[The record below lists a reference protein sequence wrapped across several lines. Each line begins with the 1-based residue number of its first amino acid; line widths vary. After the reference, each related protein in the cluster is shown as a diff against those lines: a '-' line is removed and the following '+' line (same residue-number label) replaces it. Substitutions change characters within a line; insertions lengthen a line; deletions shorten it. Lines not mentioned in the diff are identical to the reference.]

1 MLRLLEECKKHLDNK
16 NFVGA
21 VLMDLSKAF
30 DTVDK
35 QILEHKLSALGIC
48 NNSRSLIDSYI
59 SNRNF
64 CMNNDETL
72 YKLTHGVPQGSIL
85 GPLLFIMYTFDLV
98 NVTQRNKVIVYADDT
113 TVLVS
118 GKSLTEAKQHCNAI
132 LDRFYNYFTLNK
144 LSINASKTKFM
155 IYKPLLRGRNGKK
168 LHDSTNSNI
177 LMNNIPLEQVQS
189 IKFLGVVLNN
199 HLTWNDHQQ
208 HIYRK
213 VSKSLG
219 IIYKCLGVLN
229 EKECINMYKAFIQPY
244 FLYAIEVW
252 GHSIQSSTNTL
263 VKLQSKVLRILYNY
277 KRSEDAWRYNNGR
290 ILTLKELYNK
300 VIQKVC
306 FKHHMGIIPLCFTE
320 NTMPSMN
327 VSQLENRITR
337 VSLEKMYDYK
347 TEIKGSDTNFKNSCI
362 RVWNLLPFEIKM
374 LPYSH
379 KGNAMNMFN
388 KALS

>member
-1 MLRLLEECKKHLDNK
+1 MQLK
-16 NFVGA
+16 
-21 VLMDLSKAF
+21 
-30 DTVDK
+30 
-35 QILEHKLSALGIC
+35 
-48 NNSRSLIDSYI
+48 YI
-59 SNRNF
+59 
-64 CMNNDETL
+64 
-72 YKLTHGVPQGSIL
+72 
-85 GPLLFIMYTFDLV
+85 
-98 NVTQRNKVIVYADDT
+98 
-113 TVLVS
+113 
-118 GKSLTEAKQHCNAI
+118 
-132 LDRFYNYFTLNK
+132 
-144 LSINASKTKFM
+144 
-155 IYKPLLRGRNGKK
+155 
-168 LHDSTNSNI
+168 
-177 LMNNIPLEQVQS
+177 
-189 IKFLGVVLNN
+189 
-199 HLTWNDHQQ
+199 
-208 HIYRK
+208 
-213 VSKSLG
+213 
-219 IIYKCLGVLN
+219 
-229 EKECINMYKAFIQPY
+229 
-244 FLYAIEVW
+244 W

-277 KRSEDAWRYNNGR
+277 KRSDDAWRYNNGR